1 MQRLKCLVSRR
12 SEGEEV
18 EEGAGFQSMVNQPV
32 SQTTLPPIED
42 LMTNTFELGSKVRL
56 IPPLYLENSPFMYY
70 GL

>member
-1 MQRLKCLVSRR
+1 
-12 SEGEEV
+12 
-18 EEGAGFQSMVNQPV
+18 MVNQSV
-32 SQTTLPPIED
+32 SQTTLPSIED